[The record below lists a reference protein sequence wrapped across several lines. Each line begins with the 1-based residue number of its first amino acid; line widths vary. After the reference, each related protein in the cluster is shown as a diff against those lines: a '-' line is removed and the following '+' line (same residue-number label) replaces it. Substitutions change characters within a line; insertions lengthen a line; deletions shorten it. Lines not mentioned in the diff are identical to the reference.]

1 MRFQILAGRAYDHDM
16 TAVIG
21 RRARRL
27 YCPRMPG
34 MDDIQRIAATLERPG
49 QGYVRRVQR
58 ALIASSAHSGE
69 PRRRV
74 ESFLERV
81 ADLTLQELTEL
92 YDETFRHG
100 RLPAIEPLAACLVR
114 RRIDADGAR
123 AALNVLAPALER
135 LERERNPFSYLVKD
149 LCCALLTR
157 AGASHLPA
165 M

>member
-1 MRFQILAGRAYDHDM
+1 M
-16 TAVIG
+16 TAVIVWLP
-21 RRARRL
+21 RRV

-49 QGYVRRVQR
+49 PGYVRRVQR
-58 ALIASSAHSGE
+58 ALVASRTHPGE

-100 RLPAIEPLAACLVR
+100 RMPAIEPLAACLVR
-114 RRIDADGAR
+114 RRLDADGAR

-135 LERERNPFSYLVKD
+135 LESERNPFSYLVKD
-149 LCCALLTR
+149 LCCVLLTR
-157 AGASHLPA
+157 AGEVHLPV